1 MPARDWIPRL
11 SVTRPVTVVTA
22 FLVILVVGII
32 ATARIPLQM
41 MPSGFS
47 PPFLWVWI
55 PYQDSTPMETE
66 ARIVKPIEEQVATVP
81 GLKRLESESRSDN
94 ASLSLEF
101 HSSIDMDE
109 AYNSVTDR
117 LERAMPSLPSD
128 VERTF
133 IWRFDP
139 TDEPVIWAGIS
150 VPEGVEDLHY
160 LVTRV
165 LQKRIERIP
174 GVGRVDVWGVDE
186 AVVWID
192 FDREALMSHGI
203 DLVGLMER
211 LGSDNFQLASGQVT
225 DRGQVRYVRA
235 LARFESLED
244 IETWPVAPNLTL
256 SDVAAVEYRP
266 TATADINRID
276 GKEGAAIAI
285 NKESSANTVEIC
297 EEIRKA
303 FAEVE
308 ADPRMK
314 GFTFPIFF
322 DQGQLIQESVDTLEE
337 SAIEGGILAVL
348 VLILFLR
355 QWRITV
361 LIAATIPAS
370 LLLTVTVL
378 YFRGDSLNL
387 LSMLGLMLAVGMVV
401 DNAVVVVETIF
412 RRRQEGQDPRT
423 AAIEGTSEVLLPI
436 TLSTLTS
443 VVVFL
448 PVILMSEDASFSFF
462 MGALGLPVVFI
473 QIGSLIITLL
483 FTPLSTVWLG
493 GTQIAEDSK
502 WIRVLTERVDRGVT
516 ALLRNRVDSFIGI
529 VAMVLLTVV
538 VPARSVG
545 CSDSADGNLN
555 DFTVR
560 FEVPPAFTY
569 SERLET
575 IQAFEQ
581 MVETNEARWGVRVY
595 RTRMSASSN
604 AGRLYVY
611 LTDEGELPREEVLAE
626 VEKAMPDLPG
636 VLPEVG
642 WSEGEA
648 GKNASIQ
655 VRLVGEDTEVLAKLS
670 EEARRRIKSVE
681 GILGVHSDTE
691 SSGGDEMRLEINRD
705 ASARYGVSAAMVG
718 RLVSFAMRGAP
729 LPPWY
734 QGDKEV
740 RVFARFGLEDRSSVD
755 QLLDFQ
761 VGSPTAQRAVPLRSL
776 VDSEVG
782 KGWGS
787 INREDRRTALGL
799 TADLSPGTEKEAAY
813 VAVEQALAGM
823 DWPRGYGVDRGGGW
837 EDQQA
842 SDSARNLALLL
853 SVVFVFLIMGVLF
866 ESFLLP
872 LTVIMTV
879 PMAML
884 GVYWGLWLSGTPF
897 DVMAGVGMIILIGI
911 VVNNGIVLVDVVTE
925 QRALGV
931 DRETAL
937 RHAVRTRLRPILMTA
952 LTAAVGV
959 VPMALG
965 DATFIGI
972 PYAPLGRVIL
982 SGMIVATIL
991 TLFFVPYLYAVL
1003 DDLRAAGGRW
1013 LAYAWPRSSKRGA
1026 APPTPVASETAPPR
1040 PS

>member
-1 MPARDWIPRL
+1 MAARDWIPRF

-22 FLVILVVGII
+22 FLVVVVVGII
-32 ATARIPLQM
+32 ASARIPLQM

-47 PPFLWVWI
+47 PPYLWIWI
-55 PYQDSTPMETE
+55 PYEDSTPLETE
-66 ARIVKPIEEQVATVP
+66 TRIVKPLEEQVATVP
-81 GLKRLESESRSDN
+81 GLKKLESEARSDN

-101 HSSIDMDE
+101 HSSVDMDE
-109 AYNSVTDR
+109 AYNAVTDR
-117 LERAMPSLPSD
+117 IERAMPALPTD
-128 VERTF
+128 VERTW

-165 LQKRIERIP
+165 VQKRLERIP
-174 GVGRVDVWGVDE
+174 GVGRVDIWGVDE

-192 FDREALMSHGI
+192 FDREALMSHGV
-203 DLVGLMER
+203 DLVGLMDR
-211 LGSDNFQLASGQVT
+211 LGRDNFQLASGQVT

-235 LARFESLED
+235 LARFEDLAAIKS
-244 IETWPVAPNLTL
+244 WPVKPGLVL
-256 SDVAAVEYRP
+256 SDVARIEHRA
-266 TATADINRID
+266 AASADINRID
-276 GKEGAAIAI
+276 GREGAALAI

-297 EEIRKA
+297 REIRAA
-303 FAEVE
+303 FADIE

-314 GFTFPIFF
+314 GFSFPVFF
-322 DQGQLIQESVDTLEE
+322 DQGQLVQESVDALEE
-337 SAIEGGILAVL
+337 SAIEGGVLAVL

-355 QWRITV
+355 QWRITF

-423 AAIEGTSEVLLPI
+423 AAIEGTAEVLMPI

-462 MGALGLPVVFI
+462 MGSLGLPVVFI

-493 GTQIAEDSK
+493 GKEIAADSQ
-502 WIRVLTERVDRGVT
+502 WIRALTDRVDRGVT
-516 ALLRNRVDSFIGI
+516 ALLRNRVDTFIGV
-529 VAMVLLTVV
+529 VAVV
-538 VPARSVG
+538 VVTLLLPAQAVG
-545 CSDSADGNLN
+545 CSGEADSNLN

-560 FEVPPAFTY
+560 YELPPVYTY
-569 SERLET
+569 AERLATVE
-575 IQAFEQ
+575 AFEK
-581 MVETNEARWGVRVY
+581 MVEAHRDAWGVRVY
-595 RTRMSASSN
+595 RSRLSASSN

-611 LTDEGELPREEVLAE
+611 LEDDGELPRSEVLDQVKRAL
-626 VEKAMPDLPG
+626 PDLPG
-636 VLPEVG
+636 VVAQVG
-642 WSEGEA
+642 RSEGE
-648 GKNASIQ
+648 GGQNATIS
-655 VRLVGEDTEVLAKLS
+655 VRLYGEDTEVLARLS
-670 EEARRRIKSVE
+670 EEARRRIKSVD
-681 GILGVHSDTE
+681 GILGVHSDSETA
-691 SSGGDEMRLEINRD
+691 GADEMRLVVNRE
-705 ASARYGVSAAMVG
+705 AAARYGVGASMVG

-734 QGDKEV
+734 EGEKEV
-740 RVFARFGLEDRSSVD
+740 RVFARFGLEDRGSVD
-755 QLLDFQ
+755 QLLDFE
-761 VGSPTAQRAVPLRSL
+761 VGSPTAMQAVPLRSL
-776 VDSEVG
+776 VEPGVG
-782 KGWGS
+782 KGWGA

-799 TADLSPGTEKEAAY
+799 VADLAPGTEQERAY
-813 VAVEQALAGM
+813 VGVEKALEGM
-823 DWPRGYGVDRGGGW
+823 DWPRGYGVDRGNEW
-837 EDQQA
+837 DEQQA
-842 SDSARNLALLL
+842 SDQARNLALIL
-853 SVVFVFLIMGVLF
+853 SITFVFLIMGVLF

-872 LTVIMTV
+872 MTVIMTI
-879 PMAML
+879 PMAIL
-884 GVYWGLWLSGTPF
+884 GVYWGLWASGTPF
-897 DVMAGVGMIILIGI
+897 DAMAGVGLVILIGI

-925 QRALGV
+925 LRAKGV

-937 RHAVRTRLRPILMTA
+937 REAVRTRLRPILMTA
-952 LTAAVGV
+952 LTAIVGV
-959 VPMALG
+959 IPMAVG

-982 SGMIVATIL
+982 SGMLVATVL
-991 TLFFVPYLYAVL
+991 TLFFVPWLYAVL
-1003 DDLRAAGGRW
+1003 DDLRGTGGRW
-1013 LAYAWPRSSKRGA
+1013 FAWVWPRRSRA
-1026 APPTPVASETAPPR
+1026 A
-1040 PS
+1040 

>member
-1 MPARDWIPRL
+1 MAARDWIPRF

-22 FLVILVVGII
+22 FLVVVVVGII
-32 ATARIPLQM
+32 ASVRIPLQM

-47 PPFLWVWI
+47 PPYLWIWI
-55 PYQDSTPMETE
+55 PYEDSTPLETE
-66 ARIVKPIEEQVATVP
+66 SRVVKPLEEQVATVP
-81 GLKRLESESRSDN
+81 GLKSLESEAKSDN

-109 AYNSVTDR
+109 AYNAVTDR
-117 LERAMPSLPSD
+117 IERAMPSLPTD
-128 VERTF
+128 VERTW

-150 VPEGVEDLHY
+150 VPDDVEDVHY

-165 LQKRIERIP
+165 VQKRLERIP
-174 GVGRVDVWGVDE
+174 GVGRVDIWGVDE

-192 FDREALMSHGI
+192 FDREALMSHGV
-203 DLVGLMER
+203 DLVGLMDR

-235 LARFESLED
+235 LARFEALED
-244 IETWPVAPNLTL
+244 IQRWPVKPGLTL
-256 SDVAAVEYRP
+256 SDVASVEYR
-266 TATADINRID
+266 AAASSDINRID
-276 GKEGAAIAI
+276 GKEGAALAI

-297 EEIRKA
+297 REIREA
-303 FAEVE
+303 FAELQ
-308 ADPRMK
+308 ADPRLE
-314 GFTFPIFF
+314 GFSFPVFF
-322 DQGQLIQESVDTLEE
+322 DQGELIQESVDTLEE
-337 SAIEGGILAVL
+337 SAIEGGVLAVL

-473 QIGSLIITLL
+473 QVGSLIITLL

-493 GTQIAEDSK
+493 GKEIKEDSR
-502 WIRVLTERVDRGVT
+502 WIRALTARVDRGVT
-516 ALLRNRVDSFIGI
+516 ALLRNRVDTFVGI
-529 VAMVLLTVV
+529 VAAVMLTVML
-538 VPARSVG
+538 PAQSVG
-545 CSDSADGNLN
+545 CSGEADGNLN

-569 SERLET
+569 YERLAVVE
-575 IQAFEQ
+575 AFEK
-581 MVETNEARWGVRVY
+581 MVEDHREAWGVRVY
-595 RTRMSASSN
+595 RTRMTSSSN
-604 AGRLYVY
+604 NGRLYVY
-611 LTDEGELPREEVLAE
+611 LHDDGALPREAVLDE
-626 VEKAMPDLPG
+626 VEKALPDLPG
-636 VLPEVG
+636 VVPEVG
-642 WSEGEA
+642 WGEGE
-648 GKNASIQ
+648 GGQNASIEI
-655 VRLVGEDTEVLAKLS
+655 RLFGEDTEVLARLS
-670 EEARRRIKSVE
+670 EEARRRMRTVE
-681 GILGVHSDTE
+681 GVLGVHTDAET
-691 SSGGDEMRLEINRD
+691 SGSDEMRLLVNRD
-705 ASARYGVSAAMVG
+705 SVARYGMSASMVG

-734 QGDKEV
+734 AGEKEV

-755 QLLDFQ
+755 QLLDFEM
-761 VGSPTAQRAVPLRSL
+761 GSPTAQRAVPLRSL
-776 VDSEVG
+776 VESGVG

-787 INREDRRTALGL
+787 IRRQDRRTALGL
-799 TADLSPGTEKEAAY
+799 TADLAPGTEKEKAY

-823 DWPRGYGVDRGGGW
+823 EWPRGYGIDRGNAW
-837 EDQQA
+837 AEQQA
-842 SDSARNLALLL
+842 SDAARNLALIL
-853 SVVFVFLIMGVLF
+853 SVTFVFLIMGVLF

-872 LTVIMTV
+872 LTVIMTI
-879 PMAML
+879 PMAIL
-884 GVYWGLWLSGTPF
+884 GVYWGLWATGTPF
-897 DVMAGVGMIILIGI
+897 DAMAGVGLVILIGI

-925 QRALGV
+925 LRAKGV

-937 RHAVRTRLRPILMTA
+937 REAVRTRLRPILMTA
-952 LTAAVGV
+952 LTAIVGV
-959 VPMALG
+959 IPMAAG

-982 SGMIVATIL
+982 SGMLVATVL
-991 TLFFVPYLYAVL
+991 TLFFVPWLYAVL
-1003 DDLRAAGGRW
+1003 DDLRATGGRW
-1013 LAYAWPRSSKRGA
+1013 LAWAWPRRA
-1026 APPTPVASETAPPR
+1026 R

>member
-1 MPARDWIPRL
+1 MPARDWIPRF

-22 FLVILVVGII
+22 FLVVLVVGVI
-32 ATARIPLQM
+32 ATVRIPLQM

-55 PYQDSTPMETE
+55 PYEDSTPVETE
-66 ARIVKPIEEQVATVP
+66 ARIVKPIEDQVSTVP
-81 GLKRLESESRSDN
+81 GLKRLESESKSDN

-109 AYNSVTDR
+109 AYNAVTDR
-117 LERAMPSLPSD
+117 LERAMPSLPTD
-128 VERTF
+128 VERTY

-150 VPEGVEDLHY
+150 VPAGVEDLHY

-165 LQKRIERIP
+165 VQKRIERIP
-174 GVGRVDVWGVDE
+174 GVGRVDIWGVDE
-186 AVVWID
+186 AIVWID
-192 FDREALMSHGI
+192 FDREALLSHGI
-203 DLVGLMER
+203 ELVSLMER

-244 IETWPVAPNLTL
+244 IQRWPVAPNLTL
-256 SDVAAVEYRP
+256 SDVAAVEYR
-266 TATADINRID
+266 TTSTADINRID
-276 GKEGAAIAI
+276 GQEGAAIAI

-297 EEIRKA
+297 QEIRAA
-303 FAEVE
+303 FAELE
-308 ADPRMK
+308 ADPRLA
-314 GFTFPIFF
+314 GFSFPVFF

-337 SAIEGGILAVL
+337 SAIEGGVLAVL
-348 VLILFLR
+348 VLVLFLR
-355 QWRITV
+355 QWRITA

-370 LLLTVTVL
+370 LLLTVTIL

-412 RRRQEGQDPRT
+412 RRRQMGQDPRT
-423 AAIEGTSEVLLPI
+423 AAIEGTAEVLLPI

-473 QIGSLIITLL
+473 QVGSLVITLL

-493 GTQIAEDSK
+493 GKEIAEDSR
-502 WIRVLTERVDRGVT
+502 WIRALTERVDRGVA
-516 ALLRNRVDSFIGI
+516 ALLHNRVDTFIGVLAII
-529 VAMVLLTVV
+529 VLTVLL
-538 VPARSVG
+538 PAQSVG
-545 CSDSADGNLN
+545 CSDSTDSNLN

-569 SERLET
+569 SERLAT
-575 IQAFEQ
+575 VQAFEQ
-581 MVETNEARWGVRVY
+581 MVETNQERWGVRVY

-611 LTDEGELPREEVLAE
+611 LKDEGELPREAVLDE
-626 VEKAMPDLPG
+626 VEKALPDLAG
-636 VLPEVG
+636 VVPSVG
-642 WSEGEA
+642 RSEGE
-648 GKNASIQ
+648 GSQNASIQ
-655 VRLVGEDTEVLAKLS
+655 VRLVGEDTEVLTTLA

-681 GILGVHSDTE
+681 GILGVHADTE
-691 SSGGDEMRLEINRD
+691 SAGGDEMRLKINRD
-705 ASARYGVSAAMVG
+705 AAARYGVGAGMVG

-734 QGDKEV
+734 EGEKEV
-740 RVFARFGLEDRSSVD
+740 RVFARFGLQDRSNVD

-761 VGSPTAQRAVPLRSL
+761 VASPTAQQAVPLRSL
-776 VDSEVG
+776 VESEVG

-787 INREDRRTALGL
+787 ITREDRRTALGL
-799 TADLSPGTEKEAAY
+799 TADLAPGVEKEAAY
-813 VAVEQALAGM
+813 KGVEQALGAM
-823 DWPRGYGVDRGGGW
+823 EWPRGYGMDRGGGW

-842 SDSARNLALLL
+842 SDNARNLALLL

-884 GVYWGLWLSGTPF
+884 GVYWGLWISGTSF

-925 QRALGV
+925 HRAAGV

-937 RHAVRTRLRPILMTA
+937 RTAVRTRLRPILMTA

-959 VPMALG
+959 IPMAVG
-965 DATFIGI
+965 NATFIGI

-982 SGMIVATIL
+982 SGMIVATVL

-1013 LAYAWPRSSKRGA
+1013 LAYAWPRS
-1026 APPTPVASETAPPR
+1026 APRRTDAPPR
-1040 PS
+1040 LP